1 MYRIL
6 LVGTGP
12 MGREYIKVINELQK
26 KYPVELVCVCRSKK
40 SRDEVMQAY
49 GVKAY
54 AEPIPSLISTIG
66 KFDLCIIA
74 TNIESLFAITKTV
87 INNKAAKKILVEKP
101 VSFRRAELESL
112 KDAQN
117 IFVAYNRRFYSSI
130 RSLKT
135 MTHDFSDV
143 SSIHFDFTELV
154 HRLKDQ
160 KISEVIRRNW
170 LIANSSHVI
179 DLVSY
184 ISGPVDLEKSYF
196 SVKGELD
203 WNGGPINFFGMGL
216 TSRDIPFTYNSDWD
230 SAGRWGIQVKSSS
243 HNYLLQPVEELKYNT
258 RGSFD
263 IQVKKNCPEDISLKP
278 GLYHQVAAFLDQNY
292 TNLCSIQQHY
302 QNFKVFNGIMNGIQ

>member
-1 MYRIL
+1 MFKIL
-6 LVGTGP
+6 LVGAGP
-12 MGREYIKVINELQK
+12 MGREYIRVIKELQK
-26 KYPVELVCVCRSKK
+26 LYKIELICACRSEKSKK
-40 SRDEVMQAY
+40 EIMLSYDIEAY
-49 GVKAY
+49 TS
-54 AEPIPSLISTIG
+54 EIPTLINTLG

-74 TNIESLFAITKTV
+74 TNIESLFAVTKTV

-101 VSFRRAELESL
+101 VSFKRAELKLL
-112 KDAQN
+112 KDAPN

-160 KISEVIRRNW
+160 EISEVIRRNW

-196 SVKGELD
+196 GVKGELD

-243 HNYLLQPVEELKYNT
+243 YNYLLQPMEELKYNR

-263 IQVKKNCPEDISLKP
+263 TQVKKNCPEDESFKP

-302 QNFKVFNGIMNGIQ
+302 QNFKVFSCIINGTQ